1 MLDVAWRLGATL
13 AALAVLAFLGS
24 NVSCNPDIYL
34 ADGAWGQA
42 PQVQIT
48 SYLSAIARG
57 DRQEALARWA
67 PAGECGAALQARR
80 SSVTDELLTY
90 GANLE
95 YRILD
100 VEWWRT
106 WDEPGTIDD
115 PDEAG
120 GARVRVAIGSNGRP
134 ERVYRFDLLV
144 AGGHEEEAA
153 DPPVRQWAIVDVYP
167 EGAAPLAWAWE
178 Q

>member
-24 NVSCNPDIYL
+24 NVSCSPDIYL

-48 SYLSAIARG
+48 SYLAAIAGG
-57 DRQEALARWA
+57 DRQEALALWA
-67 PAGECGAALQARR
+67 PAGECGASLQARR
-80 SSVTDELLTY
+80 ASVTDDLLAY
-90 GANLE
+90 GPDLE
-95 YRILD
+95 HRILD

-106 WDEPGTIDD
+106 RGEPGAIDS

-120 GARVRVAIGSNGRP
+120 GARVRVAIGSRDRP
-134 ERVYRFDLLV
+134 EKVYRFDLLV
-144 AGGHEEEAA
+144 SGSHPGEAA
-153 DPPVRQWAIVDVYP
+153 DQLVRQWAIVDVYP

-178 Q
+178 

>member
-1 MLDVAWRLGATL
+1 MLDLAWRLGATL

-24 NVSCNPDIYL
+24 NVSCNPDIHL
-34 ADGAWGQA
+34 VDGAWGQP

-48 SYLSAIARG
+48 SYLAAIAG
-57 DRQEALARWA
+57 GNRQEALALWA
-67 PAGECGAALQARR
+67 PAGEFSAPLQARR
-80 SSVTDELLTY
+80 ASVTDDLLTHGPY
-90 GANLE
+90 LE

-106 WDEPGTIDD
+106 WDEPGAIDD

-120 GARVRVAIGSNGRP
+120 GARVRVAIGSRGQT
-134 ERVYRFDLLV
+134 ESVYRFDLLV
-144 AGGHEEEAA
+144 ADGHRGEAA
-153 DPPVRQWAIVDVYP
+153 DQPLSQWALVDVYP
-167 EGAAPLAWAWE
+167 EGAAPLAWARE